1 MKLRSNTQ
9 FSQAFKSDNF
19 FSALH
24 GTAGRKKKAPE
35 PQQLR
40 FRGHQKV
47 YFIWQYDKYL
57 LSGFLLSLPSGID
70 IIHIGHERRR
80 R

>member
-24 GTAGRKKKAPE
+24 GTAGRKKR
-35 PQQLR
+35 LR
-40 FRGHQKV
+40 NRSN
-47 YFIWQYDKYL
+47 YDSEAIKRYT
-57 LSGFLLSLPSGID
+57 LSGNTTSICYRDFYYLCLQALT
-70 IIHIGHERRR
+70 
-80 R
+80 

>member
-24 GTAGRKKKAPE
+24 EATGGYAVR
-35 PQQLR
+35 
-40 FRGHQKV
+40 
-47 YFIWQYDKYL
+47 
-57 LSGFLLSLPSGID
+57 SPSAI
-70 IIHIGHERRR
+70 RP
-80 R
+80 